1 MNFYKSIITFVI
13 LISCV
18 SKVEAQKL
26 SISKPTDSSSIGALL
41 KYDSKIILRSVG
53 NSFTRPLHWKKKDL
67 KTFGTLL
74 GGTLAL
80 YFIDEEANKYFS
92 RIEPDVPNFIKKTG
106 FYAGK
111 PQNYFAAT
119 AAIYGFGLLTKNEK
133 VRKTGVLIM
142 SASVATG
149 VFQSIM
155 KTAVGRARPT
165 EYIGNGSFK
174 PFTNI
179 AGFHSFPSG
188 HTILSVT
195 MAHAIAK
202 QFDNTLTKVGIY
214 TLGSIAPISRLLAG
228 AHWLTDVVFSTAISI
243 IIVDGVDKFL
253 FNTKAYDYP
262 TKEKLIS
269 WNLKFSSNQIGLV
282 GVF

>member
-1 MNFYKSIITFVI
+1 MSYYKSIITLVI
-13 LISCV
+13 ILSCIS
-18 SKVEAQKL
+18 KIEAQKL
-26 SISKPTDSSSIGALL
+26 TISKPVDSASIGSLL
-41 KYDSKIILRSVG
+41 KYDSKILLRSVG

-67 KTFGTLL
+67 TTLGTIL

-80 YFIDEEANKYFS
+80 SFIDKEADRYF
-92 RIEPDVPNFIKKTG
+92 RGIESDVPSTLREAG
-106 FYAGK
+106 FYIGK

-119 AAIYGFGLLTKNEK
+119 AGIYGFGLLTKNEK
-133 VRKTGVLIM
+133 VRKTGILII
-142 SASVATG
+142 SASITTG
-149 VFQSIM
+149 VFQSIA
-155 KTAVGRARPT
+155 KSAVGRARPT
-165 EYIGNGSFK
+165 ENIGNSSFK
-174 PFTNI
+174 PFTDI
-179 AGFHSFPSG
+179 AGYHSFPSG

-202 QFDNTLTKVGIY
+202 QFENGWTKAGIY
-214 TLGSIAPISRLLAG
+214 TLGSIAPISRMLNG
-228 AHWLTDVVFSTAISI
+228 SHWITDVAFSTALSI

-253 FNTKAYDYP
+253 FKTKAYDYP

>member
-18 SKVEAQKL
+18 SKVEAQKI
-26 SISKPTDSSSIGALL
+26 SISKPVDSSSIGALL

-53 NSFTRPLHWKKKDL
+53 NSFTRPIHWEKKDL

-74 GGTLAL
+74 GGTFAL
-80 YFIDEEANKYFS
+80 YFIDEEANRFFT
-92 RIEPDVPNFIKKTG
+92 RIEPDVPSFIKKTG

-142 SASVATG
+142 SASVTTG

-165 EYIGNGSFK
+165 EYIGNDSFK

-202 QFDNTLTKVGIY
+202 QFDNTWTKVGIY
-214 TLGSIAPISRLLAG
+214 TLGSIAPISRLLDG